1 MRFADSVKWP
11 PIAVCLRHSPSI
23 NTCVFPKD
31 FAWAACLRESRPGL
45 AWDVLPE
52 WVPSL
57 LALLPTSLLPPPG
70 ILLVLNSRLPIALL
84 ACAIALPISSAF
96 AADTQWTG
104 AVDGSW
110 STAGNW
116 TAGVPT
122 SADNVFLPSPLASN
136 PTINLPAAAAAN
148 QLTAN
153 ASTYTL
159 TSGTLTLSDNLYV
172 DSASAT
178 LAISGGAR
186 VSSPNATIGV
196 SAGNAGNTLL
206 LASRLSV
213 PGTLNVGYD
222 GTGNAFNVL
231 AGGSAAI
238 GGVWIGGVATS
249 ASNTV
254 TVGATGTL
262 ATTTSLLVGYSGDAN
277 QITVSGLVTSPQTF
291 LGYDAGADGNVA
303 TVAAGGRWTNAG
315 PLTVGLASSDNA
327 FRVTNGTL
335 TVTGNAN
342 DVTVGDGA
350 AANGNS
356 LVVTG
361 GTFSSQ
367 AALVIGK
374 SGTSNSFSATSGA
387 QVSNANVR
395 FGLNAGSV
403 GNTGTVSGAGT
414 QWTITNK
421 LRVGSDGNDNSLAI
435 TDGGVVAVASDV
447 FVGGTSTSSA
457 VNGNSIT
464 ISGSGSALAIL
475 SGTADLVI
483 SYGSGSGNL
492 VTVADSGTL
501 AVSSVKMGP
510 GGTLQLG
517 TGPGPGDGA
526 APGFVSPGATID
538 SPLGGGALVFDH
550 SAAAYTFANPINGS
564 TQVTQRGSGKTILTG
579 SSTYTGATTVSR
591 GTLALSAATNNIASS
606 GTINVASS
614 AILDVSSVTGGFA
627 LASGQTLLGN
637 GAVVGGITATAGSTV
652 SPGGAR
658 IGSLAFGSNLNLA
671 GALAI
676 NVSGSS
682 ADLASVTGILTLD
695 PASTVTFS
703 LGNPLTEP
711 AYVFASYASLAGT
724 FGTVSGLP
732 TGYALDYN
740 YLGGNALALVA
751 VPEPATLTI
760 AAVAGMA
767 FAAAAI
773 RRRTSRG
780 S

>member
-1 MRFADSVKWP
+1 M
-11 PIAVCLRHSPSI
+11 IQ
-23 NTCVFPKD
+23 
-31 FAWAACLRESRPGL
+31 
-45 AWDVLPE
+45 
-52 WVPSL
+52 
-57 LALLPTSLLPPPG
+57 
-70 ILLVLNSRLPIALL
+70 SRLSVALL
-84 ACAIALPISSAF
+84 ACAIALPSAF

-110 STAGNW
+110 ATAGNW
-116 TAGVPT
+116 NAGVPT
-122 SADNVFLPSPLASN
+122 SGDNVFLPSPLASN
-136 PTINLPAAAAAN
+136 PTITLPAAATAN

-159 TSGTLTLSDNLYV
+159 TGGTLTLSDNLYV

-186 VSSPNATIGV
+186 VSSPNATIGI
-196 SAGNAGNTLL
+196 SAGNAGNTLS

-222 GTGNAFNVL
+222 GTGNALNVL
-231 AGGSAAI
+231 AGGSAGA

-254 TVGATGTL
+254 TVAANGTL
-262 ATTTSLLVGYSGDAN
+262 ATTTSLLVGYGGDAN

-315 PLTVGLASSDNA
+315 PLTVGLASSDNS
-327 FRVTNGTL
+327 FRVTSGTL

-342 DVTVGDGA
+342 DVIVGDSA
-350 AANGNS
+350 AASGNS

-374 SGTSNSFSATSGA
+374 SGTGNSFVAASGA
-387 QVSNANVR
+387 KVSNANVR

-421 LRVGSDGNDNSLAI
+421 LRVGSDGNDNSLAV
-435 TDGGVVAVASDV
+435 TGGGVVAVASDV
-447 FVGGTSTSSA
+447 FVGGTSTSST

-483 SYGSGSGNL
+483 SYGSGTDNL
-492 VTVADSGTL
+492 VTVADSGSL

-510 GGTLQLG
+510 SGTLKIG
-517 TGPGPGDGA
+517 TGA
-526 APGFVSPGATID
+526 APGFVGPGATID
-538 SPLGGGALVFDH
+538 APFGSGEVVFDH
-550 SAAAYTFANPINGS
+550 SATGYTFANQINGS
-564 TQVTQRGSGKTILTG
+564 TRVTQRGIGKTILTG
-579 SSTYTGATTVSR
+579 SSTYTGVTTVSG

-606 GTINVASS
+606 GTINVAF
-614 AILDVSSVTGGFA
+614 AVLDVSSVTGGFA
-627 LASGQTLLGN
+627 LASGQTLSGN
-637 GAVVGGITATAGSTV
+637 GAVVGGVTAAAASILA
-652 SPGGAR
+652 PGGAR
-658 IGSLAFGSNLNLA
+658 IGSLSFGSNLNIA
-671 GALAI
+671 GTLAI
-676 NVSGSS
+676 NVSGSM

-695 PASTVTFS
+695 PASTVAFS

-740 YLGGNALALVA
+740 YLGGNTLALVA
-751 VPEPATLTI
+751 VPEPGSLTI
-760 AAVAGMA
+760 AAMALSA

-773 RRRTSRG
+773 RRQPRG
-780 S
+780 RRVA

>member
-1 MRFADSVKWP
+1 M
-11 PIAVCLRHSPSI
+11 IQ
-23 NTCVFPKD
+23 
-31 FAWAACLRESRPGL
+31 
-45 AWDVLPE
+45 
-52 WVPSL
+52 
-57 LALLPTSLLPPPG
+57 
-70 ILLVLNSRLPIALL
+70 SRLSVALL
-84 ACAIALPISSAF
+84 ACAIALPSAF

-110 STAGNW
+110 ATAGNW
-116 TAGVPT
+116 NAGVPT
-122 SADNVFLPSPLASN
+122 SGDNVFLPSPLASN
-136 PTINLPAAAAAN
+136 PTITLPAAATAN

-159 TSGTLTLSDNLYV
+159 TGGTLTLSDNLYV

-186 VSSPNATIGV
+186 VSSPNATIGI
-196 SAGNAGNTLL
+196 SAANAGNTLS

-222 GTGNAFNVL
+222 GTGNALNVL
-231 AGGSAAI
+231 AGGSAAV

-249 ASNTV
+249 ASNAV
-254 TVGATGTL
+254 TVSANGTL
-262 ATTTSLLVGYSGDAN
+262 ATTTSLLVGYGGDAN

-291 LGYDAGADGNVA
+291 LGYNAGADGNVA

-315 PLTVGLASSDNA
+315 PLTVGLASSDNS
-327 FRVTNGTL
+327 FRVTSGTL

-350 AANGNS
+350 AASGNS

-374 SGTSNSFSATSGA
+374 SGTGNSFSATSGA
-387 QVSNANVR
+387 KVSNANVR

-414 QWTITNK
+414 VWTITNK
-421 LRVGSDGNDNSLAI
+421 LRVGSDGNDNSLAV
-435 TDGGVVAVASDV
+435 TGGGVVAVASDI
-447 FVGGTSTSSA
+447 FVGGTSISST
-457 VNGNSIT
+457 VSGNSIT
-464 ISGSGSALAIL
+464 ISGSGSTLAIL

-483 SYGSGSGNL
+483 SYGSGTGNL
-492 VTVADSGTL
+492 VTVAESGTL

-510 GGTLQLG
+510 SGTLQI
-517 TGPGPGDGA
+517 GA
-526 APGFVSPGATID
+526 GASPGFVSPGATID
-538 SPLGGGALVFDH
+538 SPFGSGEVVFDH
-550 SAAAYTFANPINGS
+550 SATGYTFANQIKGS
-564 TQVTQRGSGKTILTG
+564 TRVTQRGNGKTILTG
-579 SSTYTGATTVSR
+579 SSTYTGVTTVSG

-606 GTINVASS
+606 GTINVAF
-614 AILDVSSVTGGFA
+614 AVLDVSSVTGGFA

-637 GAVVGGITATAGSTV
+637 GAVVGGVTAAAGAIV
-652 SPGGAR
+652 SPGAAR
-658 IGSLAFGSNLNLA
+658 IGSLSFGSDLNIA
-671 GALAI
+671 GTLAI
-676 NVSGSS
+676 NVSGSA
-682 ADLASVTGILTLD
+682 ADLASVTGVLTLD
-695 PASTVTFS
+695 PASTVAFS
-703 LGNPLTEP
+703 VGNPLTEP

-732 TGYALDYN
+732 TGYSLDYN

-751 VPEPATLTI
+751 VPEPGSLTI
-760 AAVAGMA
+760 AAMA
-767 FAAAAI
+767 LSAFVAAAI
-773 RRRTSRG
+773 RRQPRG
-780 S
+780 RRVA